1 MDASQTQMLWDHLQI
16 QKLLATYC
24 RGIDR
29 CDQALL
35 KSAYW
40 PDAIEE
46 HGLFNGNASEFAEFL
61 VPMLKTM
68 QVTMLSISNML
79 IDVDSDRASSATYV
93 VAYPLMAALAGT
105 PSDRKS

>member
-16 QKLLATYC
+16 QTLLATYC

-46 HGLFNGNASEFAEFL
+46 HGLFTGNAWEFAEFI
-61 VPMLKTM
+61 VPILKKM
-68 QVTMLSISNML
+68 KVTLHSYRNLL
-79 IDVDSDRASSATYV
+79 IEADGDNPSSEPHV
-93 VAYPLMAALAGT
+93 VASHLMAPA
-105 PSDRKS
+105 